1 MNKYLQ
7 RFLLFVIPFFIQLSI
22 LIFYIIPGG
31 FAIYGSNDDALIASF
46 SVDQSIGSD
55 SDNWVFIKS
64 LLSMPAT
71 LLQQA
76 LPSLGVFGF
85 ILALTIITAISSVF
99 PLIYFVNN
107 LITKILL
114 IVTLSLTLS
123 IFFLFSTISPTY
135 TGAAMY
141 AGASGFAILLFLIRS
156 NTKNNADLLVL
167 ASFLLA
173 LSYLIRL
180 ESFLLSLGFFLV
192 ILIIDLVFF
201 KNFNIDKQIAKIPSI
216 FLIVIFLS
224 NLVLETINYNDKNW
238 QEYIQLNDLR
248 HSIQLRTAEYDLENH
263 ISDLN
268 WSKYDYTMFRKFSLA
283 DPQKLNLES
292 MQTAVAATESTRG
305 IKALTS
311 ANIKNE
317 IIFINYSYTTL
328 RWVFAIILLGLAA
341 LFVGLGVKNL
351 IFLFYSVVVV
361 LLSFMINFIFA
372 TSYHLP
378 YRLTFNFIYVALV
391 AILVI
396 AVSEFSKLVNNDRKY
411 QLLFVLIIFLLSL
424 TFYQTVPHELDNK
437 IRYQKIDIEIFKK
450 QKVAL
455 ANLDSSV
462 IYVGTG
468 SRVEY
473 HRQNPYK
480 PYENPSVNGNLI
492 IIGWHNLSPTW
503 NTTVRRSGIDPN
515 RFHQE
520 FLKNEK
526 LFWIDDEGSLEMLK
540 GFYEQYAS
548 GAVVIDDQ
556 GAFGKDFYRIL
567 KITETK

>member
-7 RFLLFVIPFFIQLSI
+7 RILLFLIPFFIQLSI
-22 LIFYIIPGG
+22 LIFYIIPGN

-55 SDNWVFIKS
+55 SDNWIFIKS

-71 LLQQA
+71 LLQQVF
-76 LPSLGVFGF
+76 PSIGVFGLV
-85 ILALTIITAISSVF
+85 LALTIIIAISSIF
-99 PLIYFVNN
+99 SLIYFVDNQIN
-107 LITKILL
+107 KIFL

-123 IFFLFSTISPTY
+123 IFFLFSIIAPTY

-156 NTKNNADLLVL
+156 NTKNNADLLLL

-180 ESFLLSLGFFLV
+180 ESFLLTFGFFLV
-192 ILIIDLVFF
+192 ILIIDFLFF
-201 KNFNIDKQIAKIPSI
+201 KNFTIDRQTVKIPSI
-216 FLIVIFLS
+216 FLILVFFS
-224 NLVLETINYNDKNW
+224 NLLLETVNYKDENW
-238 QEYIQLNDLR
+238 QEYSQLNELR

-268 WSKYDYTMFRKFSLA
+268 WSKYDYSMFRKFSLA
-283 DPQKLNLES
+283 DPQKLNVVSL
-292 MQTAVAATESTRG
+292 QTALDATESTRG

-317 IIFINYSYTTL
+317 TIFINYSYSSL
-328 RWVFAIILLGLAA
+328 YWVLVIILFAFAA

-351 IFLFYSVVVV
+351 IFLFYFVVVV
-361 LLSFMINFIFA
+361 LLSFLINFIFA

-378 YRLTFNFIYVALV
+378 YRLTFNFIYIALV
-391 AILVI
+391 AMLVI
-396 AVSEFSKLVNNDRKY
+396 AISEFSKIVNNKRTY
-411 QLLFVLIIFLLSL
+411 ELLFLMITFLLTL
-424 TFYQTVPHELDNK
+424 NFYQTVPKEFNARTD
-437 IRYQKIDIEIFKK
+437 YQKIDIEIFKK

-455 ANLDSSV
+455 ANLDSNV

-480 PYENPSVNGNLI
+480 PYENPGVDGNLI
-492 IIGWHNLSPTW
+492 IIGWHNLSPIW
-503 NTTVRRSGIDPN
+503 NTTVSRSGIDPN